1 MTDTDDW
8 AQEMA
13 TRVGK
18 ALRDLRGRR
27 SAQWLSDATAALGH
41 RVTRT
46 LITDLE
52 IGRRKGVAVH
62 ELAVLAAA
70 LGVTPAVLLT
80 WGAVPDGTVEYLPG
94 RALDPVYVTAWWG
107 GEQIPRITPATE
119 GLPDYEDAPDER
131 LRLMRERHHLRLT
144 LFGGTQVGGR
154 PPADSGYVRS
164 LRKRLA
170 GIDARLAELAREPGG
185 SESGTDDG

>member
-1 MTDTDDW
+1 MTDDGVW

-52 IGRRKGVAVH
+52 IGRRKGILVH

-80 WGAVPDGTVEYLPG
+80 WGSVPDGTVDYLPG
-94 RALDPVYVTAWWG
+94 RPLDPVHMTAWWG
-107 GEQIPRITPATE
+107 GEQVPRFSPAAS
-119 GLPDYEDAPDER
+119 GLPDYEDVPDER

-144 LFGGTQVGGR
+144 LIGETQVGGR
-154 PPADSGYVRS
+154 APSDAGYVQS
-164 LRKRLA
+164 LRDRLA
-170 GIDARLAELAREPGG
+170 GIEARLAELAQEPGG
-185 SESGTDDG
+185 SGADG